1 MATAPKSFCAR
12 IIPVLL
18 MLLILA
24 VSTGCS
30 PTRSIR
36 LTGQTMGTVYHIT
49 IIAPLF
55 TSADNLQKKVDR
67 RLETLNQHLSTYLA
81 TSEIS
86 RFNENDR
93 AGAPFRPSADFAA
106 MIQLGQ
112 RLYRLTDGAWD
123 GTIRPLVRLWGF
135 DNPGQPPARLPEP
148 GDVARA
154 LQCIGFEHIQV
165 LPSGDIV
172 KDVPCLVLDF
182 ASIAKGYG
190 VDQLAALLKAE
201 GLENF
206 LVEIGGEVVTAG
218 TRKDGR
224 PWQVGINV
232 PDPAAPATQVRQ
244 ALPLSDKAIATSG
257 DYRNFFIRDGIVYCH
272 VIDPQTGYPVSTGV
286 VSATVTAG
294 TCALADGLATAL
306 MVMGVNEGL
315 ALVDSLAGVECL
327 LTVRRPDGSYQDFY
341 SNLFRRQGEPHE

>member
-1 MATAPKSFCAR
+1 MRTSTTSFYPR

-18 MLLILA
+18 LLMLA
-24 VSTGCS
+24 AGSGCGL
-30 PTRSIR
+30 TRSIR

-67 RLETLNQHLSTYLA
+67 RLEEINQHLSTHIS

-86 RFNENDR
+86 RFNEITDT
-93 AGAPFRPSADFAA
+93 GEPFSPSADLAT
-106 MIQLGQ
+106 MIHLGQ

-135 DNPGQPPARLPEP
+135 DEPGQPPARLPEP
-148 GDVARA
+148 EAVASA
-154 LQCIGFEHIQV
+154 LKCVGFQHIQV
-165 LPSGDIV
+165 LPSGEIA
-172 KDVPCLVLDF
+172 KEIPCLVLDF

-190 VDQLAALLKAE
+190 ADQLAALLKAE

-224 PWQVGINV
+224 AWQVGINI
-232 PDPAAPATQVRQ
+232 PDPAAPANQVRQ
-244 ALPLSDKAIATSG
+244 ALPLSDKAVATSG

-294 TCALADGLATAL
+294 TCALADGLATAM

-327 LTVRRPDGSYQDFY
+327 LTVRRPDGSYDDFY
-341 SNLFRRQGEPHE
+341 SNQFRRQGETHE